1 MSKYI
6 ITKKMQ
12 RPIWLTA
19 GVAISAIVYLVI
31 DICKIVW
38 DVEHTE
44 ITEVEE

>member
-19 GVAISAIVYLVI
+19 GIAISAIAYLAM

-38 DVEHTE
+38 DVRHTE
-44 ITEVEE
+44 TTEMEA